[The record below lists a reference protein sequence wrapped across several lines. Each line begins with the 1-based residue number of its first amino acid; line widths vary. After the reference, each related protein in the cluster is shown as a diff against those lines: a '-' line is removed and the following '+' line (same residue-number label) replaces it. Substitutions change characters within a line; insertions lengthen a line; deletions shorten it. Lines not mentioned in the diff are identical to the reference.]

1 MTEKVEPVNVPH
13 VTPKHVKVIQ
23 DNLGPLNTLYLIP
36 ASLAGIFDLFS
47 PFGPLLIIAS
57 VVTGLLVLYN
67 FINRNKVTKNGQL
80 LKKSRYFIFGIV
92 SFLVFSASATANF
105 NHKSD
110 GGALANW
117 VPSVKKWQDA
127 YLVSIKKD
135 TEEINKKVDKT
146 NSMLA
151 KLTQDMRIQLEKPLF
166 EEIPQ
171 YAKLAKNQKDA
182 LVLFTQKVGTNGIKK
197 YHTLIAAT
205 NTYLEKPTKENA
217 QAVAEHFNYIVR
229 VNGKNI
235 EDKKTSMLIMSLFL
249 SPETYDYL
257 TGVGALPADTSLLK
271 QFNID
276 INKPVQLEDP
286 LGQYIAQYQLQN
298 GTEPAQQVVIPK
310 QESVVEDTP
319 VVQPKKGTLQK
330 RPANFNHRYL

>member
-1 MTEKVEPVNVPH
+1 MTEKIEPANVPH

-47 PFGPLLIIAS
+47 PFGPFLIIAS
-57 VVTGLLVLYN
+57 IITGLLVLYN
-67 FINRNKVTKNGQL
+67 FINRNKVTKNGQI

-105 NHKSD
+105 NHKTD

-117 VPSVKKWQDA
+117 VPSIKKWQDA

-135 TEEINKKVDKT
+135 TEEINKKIDKT
-146 NSMLA
+146 NIM
-151 KLTQDMRIQLEKPLF
+151 LTQISENMRLQLEKPLI

-171 YAKLAKNQKDA
+171 YAKLSTNQKNA
-182 LVLFTQKVGTNGIKK
+182 LVLFTKKVGTNGIKK

-205 NTYLEKPTKENA
+205 NKYLDKPTNENA
-217 QAVAEHFNYIVR
+217 HDVGALFKYVVR

-235 EDKKTSMLIMSLFL
+235 EDTKTKVLMMSLFL

-271 QFNID
+271 ELNID
-276 INKPVQLEDP
+276 ISKPVQLDDP
-286 LGQYIAQYQLQN
+286 LGQYIAQYQLEN

-310 QESVVEDTP
+310 EETVNNIVEPVNPHTVVRP
-319 VVQPKKGTLQK
+319 Q
-330 RPANFNHRYL
+330 RPANFNHRYM